1 MDIQEVMNSKSNFSF
16 ELEDKTIIFNR
27 VLWNDALKAQTAFHL
42 IATNDAK
49 NIEEANR
56 VLFNLALKYIV
67 VEVEGKTLEKLNADN
82 FNALFENPFVCIEVS
97 KQFQD
102 YIGGFLERL
111 PSFKALN

>member
-1 MDIQEVMNSKSNFSF
+1 MNIQEVMDTKSNFSF
-16 ELEDKTIIFNR
+16 ELEGKTIVFNR
-27 VLWNDALKAQTAFHL
+27 VLWNDALKAQTAYHL

-56 VLFNLALKYIV
+56 ALFNLALKYIV
-67 VEVEGKTLEKLNADN
+67 VEVDGKTLEKLNADN

-102 YIGGFLERL
+102 YVGGFLERL
-111 PSFKALN
+111 PSFQALN